1 MTNAAVKTMIFLR
14 AKLVI
19 SFECVCKMLFGGY
32 ILHFAGDA
40 DGGIDFVET
49 LWEGRVLI

>member
-19 SFECVCKMLFGGY
+19 SFECVCKMLFGGC

-40 DGGIDFVET
+40 DGGMI
-49 LWEGRVLI
+49 LGKRSGKEGF